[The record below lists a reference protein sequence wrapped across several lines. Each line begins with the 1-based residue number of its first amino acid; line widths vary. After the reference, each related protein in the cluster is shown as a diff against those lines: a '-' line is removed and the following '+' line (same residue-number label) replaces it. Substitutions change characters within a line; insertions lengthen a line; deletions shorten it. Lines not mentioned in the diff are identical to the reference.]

1 MDTLGPA
8 TEWRRK
14 KSRRTRRDWLI
25 YAGLASLAL
34 LTAGMVVVAL
44 MR

>member
-1 MDTLGPA
+1 MDTSGPT
-8 TEWRRK
+8 TEWRRNK
-14 KSRRTRRDWLI
+14 YRRTRRDWLI

-34 LTAGMVVVAL
+34 LTAGLVAAAL